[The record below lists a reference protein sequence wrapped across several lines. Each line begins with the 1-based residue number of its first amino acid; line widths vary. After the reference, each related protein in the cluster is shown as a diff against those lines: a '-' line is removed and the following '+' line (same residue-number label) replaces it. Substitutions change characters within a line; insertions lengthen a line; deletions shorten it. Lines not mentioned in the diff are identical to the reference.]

1 MASLVVWP
9 RRRLSG
15 RRLHGRRLDGP
26 PSSDQKVRS
35 GLPLIFIY
43 RPFESKTESLGAIGY
58 NRWVPVPVSSPIPRS
73 FTEMAERVNNWGRW
87 GPDDQ
92 IGTLNLI
99 DAAARMR
106 GVASVVDGVAFPL
119 GIPMSAAEGIQMG
132 FIEGRVN
139 PTHSMVSVNAPQSD
153 DPGWI
158 AFSED
163 VVTFAM
169 QCATHWDGLAHTS
182 YGGPDDGRLYNG
194 YPASSITEDGAS
206 KLGIQNIRTLVSRG
220 LLLDVARAKG
230 LELLEPGYPITP
242 DDLDAACAL
251 AGFDIE
257 PGDVL
262 LVRTGNA
269 AHLAMP
275 GRPGIGGAPPVRD
288 LIAYTWPTPGLTVA
302 TAGWFH
308 DRDVAAVAIDNVVLE
323 VYPCESPDLF
333 LPVHLLHLVE
343 MGMTQGQNWFLD
355 DLADACAGD
364 GRYTFLLDATPLP
377 FTGALGSPVNPIAL
391 R

>member
-1 MASLVVWP
+1 MLGST
-9 RRRLSG
+9 
-15 RRLHGRRLDGP
+15 
-26 PSSDQKVRS
+26 
-35 GLPLIFIY
+35 GLPLPLSH
-43 RPFESKTESLGAIGY
+43 RHPGTKTVARIGY
-58 NRWVPVPVSSPIPRS
+58 NRCVPAPVPPSIPSS
-73 FTEMAERVNNWGRW
+73 FTEMAERVTNWGRW

-99 DAAARMR
+99 DEPARLR
-106 GVASVVDGVAFPL
+106 GVASVIDGVAFPL
-119 GIPMSAAEGIQMG
+119 GIPMSEAEGIQMG

-139 PTHSMVSVNAPQSD
+139 PTHTMVTVNAPQSD
-153 DPGWI
+153 DPGWV

-182 YGGPDDGRLYNG
+182 YGAGPDGGRLYNG

-206 KLGIQNIRTLVSRG
+206 LLGIQQIRTLVTRG

-230 LELLEPGYPITP
+230 LELLEPGYAITP
-242 DDLDAACAL
+242 DDLDAACELGGLTVA
-251 AGFDIE
+251 
-257 PGDVL
+257 PGDVV
-262 LVRTGNA
+262 LVRTGQA
-269 AHLAMP
+269 AHLALP
-275 GRPGIGGAPPVRD
+275 GRPGIGGEPPVRD

-302 TAGWFH
+302 TAAWFH
-308 DRDVAAVAIDNVVLE
+308 DHDVAAVAIDTMVLE
-323 VYPCESPDLF
+323 VYPCESEDLF

-355 DLADACAGD
+355 DLADACAAD

-377 FTGALGSPVNPIAL
+377 FTGALGSPVNPVAL

>member
-1 MASLVVWP
+1 MGSD
-9 RRRLSG
+9 G
-15 RRLHGRRLDGP
+15 RDRVGP
-26 PSSDQKVRS
+26 TRVQPSSRKLPRLVYRHDPTETVVR
-35 GLPLIFIY
+35 
-43 RPFESKTESLGAIGY
+43 IGY
-58 NRWVPVPVSSPIPRS
+58 NWGVPVPVPDSIPPS
-73 FTEMAERVNNWGRW
+73 FTEMAERVSNWGRW

-99 DAAARMR
+99 DEAARLR

-119 GIPMSAAEGIQMG
+119 GIPMSEAEGIQMG

-139 PTHSMVSVNAPQSD
+139 PTHRMVSVNVPQSE
-153 DPGWI
+153 DPGWV

-163 VVTFAM
+163 TVSFAM
-169 QCATHWDGLAHTS
+169 QCATHWDGLAHAS
-182 YGGPDDGRLYNG
+182 YGPAPDGGRLYNG
-194 YPASSITEDGAS
+194 FPASSITEEGAS
-206 KLGIQNIRTLVSRG
+206 LLGIQQIRTLVSRG

-230 LELLEPGYPITP
+230 LELLEPGYAITP
-242 DDLDAACAL
+242 DDLDAACEFGGL
-251 AGFDIE
+251 TVE
-257 PGDVL
+257 SGDVL
-262 LVRTGNA
+262 LVRTGQA
-269 AHLAMP
+269 AHLALP
-275 GRPGIGGAPPVRD
+275 GRPGIGGNPPVRN

-308 DRDVAAVAIDNVVLE
+308 DRDVAAVAIDTMVLE
-323 VYPCESPDLF
+323 VYPCESDDLF

-355 DLADACAGD
+355 VLADACAAD

-377 FTGALGSPVNPIAL
+377 FTAALGSPVNPIAL